1 MNRSMTCKFL
11 IPATLL
17 FATLL
22 APQSHADDAPSFDC
36 SKAGHDIE
44 DLICADAELATLDRR
59 LAQAY
64 AEALKNYPTDEL
76 KTLKAF
82 QRGWIKGRND
92 CWKAADKRD
101 CVDYAYRSRITEL
114 EISAGNL
121 VVPEPVNY
129 VCDGGPYDYL
139 TAIFYQQALLPAVV
153 LTRVGGP
160 DGDSQVIAFIQPSG
174 SGAKYAGG
182 NTLFWEHH
190 DEATLESDGRK
201 TLCKLQ

>member
-1 MNRSMTCKFL
+1 MNLSMTGKSL
-11 IPATLL
+11 IPAMLL
-17 FATLL
+17 FAILP
-22 APQSHADDAPSFDC
+22 APPSHAGDTPSFDC

-44 DLICADAELATLDRR
+44 DLICADAKLATLDRR

-64 AEALKNYPTDEL
+64 ATALKNYPAGEL
-76 KTLKAF
+76 KTLRAV

-114 EISAGNL
+114 EISAGDL

-160 DGDSQVIAFIQPSG
+160 DGDAQVIAFIQPSG
-174 SGAKYAGG
+174 SGGKYAGG

-190 DEATLESDGRK
+190 GEAMLEQGERK
-201 TLCKLQ
+201 SRCELQ